1 MATTPKAT
9 GKIRIRLKA
18 FDHKVA
24 DLSAKQ
30 IVDIA
35 TRTGAKVN
43 GPIPLPTRRTLYSVV
58 RAPSQYKNSQEQFES
73 RVHKRIIDVLDPTPQ
88 TIDRLMS
95 LNLPA
100 GCDVEIK
107 M

>member
-1 MATTPKAT
+1 MATATKAT

-24 DLSAKQ
+24 DQSAKQ

-35 TRTGAKVN
+35 ARTGARVN
-43 GPIPLPTRRTLYSVV
+43 GPIPLPTSRTLYSITKS
-58 RAPSQYKNSQEQFES
+58 PHKYKESKDQFEAK
-73 RVHKRIIDVLDPTPQ
+73 VHKRIIDVLEPTPQ

>member
-1 MATTPKAT
+1 MATAPKAT

-35 TRTGAKVN
+35 ARTGAKVS

-58 RAPSQYKNSQEQFES
+58 SAPAQYNSQEQFET
-73 RVHKRIIDVLDPTPQ
+73 RVHKRIIDVLDPTAQ